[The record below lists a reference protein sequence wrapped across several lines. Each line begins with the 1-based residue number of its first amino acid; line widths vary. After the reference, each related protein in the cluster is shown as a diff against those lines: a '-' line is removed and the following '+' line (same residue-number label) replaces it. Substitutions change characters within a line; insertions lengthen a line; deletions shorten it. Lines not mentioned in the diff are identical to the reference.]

1 MFRYEVVHWYEDDHD
16 EIVEVL
22 ARAVDTDGLF
32 ARPRPG
38 DRERVVLR
46 GCPPSFAGLTGN
58 CMLEIGTDDEWQWWS
73 LEDLVVHG
81 TVPDGDLI
89 DVVASAEVRLV
100 DDGPG
105 LGPCCNLSTAGARV
119 GGCRGVDGF
128 PRQWEGLDWPP
139 VALIGVDHPERIRPL
154 DRRKH
159 SWAGGERLHALDR
172 HGHVMAKVPIDLDV
186 ASVTPSALGDGLFDV
201 VLDQSDSEERPDP
214 SARAVWDLW
223 REGVP
228 AERNLWAP
236 FDTAGRQAWSRLTL
250 QRLEKSAADQVGGV
264 YHLDGRHVTDEPG
277 LHLAMSEALLGPG
290 HYFGW
295 GYDAL
300 ADCLCGGFGVR
311 PPFTLVWN
319 DAQVAH
325 GAIRDHFLLVLEL
338 MRRSGIT
345 VELKSPSTLDGVTG
359 LDRRLAFGALVTS
372 WVAGYTKAADLSA
385 EPFADSWIVRGDQQD
400 RQVERVVT
408 DEAGTDWHVG
418 KMWKGDWITVPTT
431 APDEMTARLMD
442 AGLEM
447 RPRETFMR
455 RSLTD
460 HPAPEP
466 PAGYTIEVSRED
478 VVIDVRLLFEGTEAA
493 SGRMAVVD
501 SDAVPH
507 RVFTTPAHRR
517 QGLGSVV
524 MGVLAREAAAAGAV
538 DGLLF
543 ATADGLPL
551 YRKLG
556 WEIVSDV
563 VIASN
568 TKGKHDR

>member
-214 SARAVWDLW
+214 SHGRCGTCGAKAFRRNATCGRLST
-223 REGVP
+223 RP
-228 AERNLWAP
+228 A
-236 FDTAGRQAWSRLTL
+236 AGRGAGSPSRGSRSPPQT
-250 QRLEKSAADQVGGV
+250 RSAASTTSTVATSPTN
-264 YHLDGRHVTDEPG
+264 R
-277 LHLAMSEALLGPG
+277 A
-290 HYFGW
+290 
-295 GYDAL
+295 
-300 ADCLCGGFGVR
+300 C
-311 PPFTLVWN
+311 TL
-319 DAQVAH
+319 
-325 GAIRDHFLLVLEL
+325 R
-338 MRRSGIT
+338 
-345 VELKSPSTLDGVTG
+345 
-359 LDRRLAFGALVTS
+359 
-372 WVAGYTKAADLSA
+372 
-385 EPFADSWIVRGDQQD
+385 
-400 RQVERVVT
+400 
-408 DEAGTDWHVG
+408 
-418 KMWKGDWITVPTT
+418 
-431 APDEMTARLMD
+431 
-442 AGLEM
+442 
-447 RPRETFMR
+447 
-455 RSLTD
+455 
-460 HPAPEP
+460 
-466 PAGYTIEVSRED
+466 
-478 VVIDVRLLFEGTEAA
+478 
-493 SGRMAVVD
+493 
-501 SDAVPH
+501 
-507 RVFTTPAHRR
+507 
-517 QGLGSVV
+517 
-524 MGVLAREAAAAGAV
+524 
-538 DGLLF
+538 
-543 ATADGLPL
+543 
-551 YRKLG
+551 
-556 WEIVSDV
+556 
-563 VIASN
+563 
-568 TKGKHDR
+568 